1 MFIDPELL
9 GGIFDNGHNIF
20 YYIFKSSIN
29 SEEKN
34 LKNND
39 MSIHHK
45 KKNPKKHEKLKVL

>member
-45 KKNPKKHEKLKVL
+45 KKKQKNMKN